1 MQNVNNNG
9 INKLGLFCEIS
20 NKKNKNG
27 DYIILIEEDS
37 YLTLKNDKT
46 SFALL
51 KEQGFINFGEIIIF
65 LVKIRENQIELIN
78 CIDRCYNCLQMKKFY
93 EKINS
98 LNYKLWKVIK
108 KNNDSYNLKE
118 NDIFRFGNVKIILRE
133 FNIINNE
140 NSNNNNSNK
149 ERDYNNDVYKKEK
162 DFNDNQKKENS
173 HSLSVTYYP
182 EYKIISDK
190 RQYGILLES
199 NPGKICDICG
209 KSDKDK
215 KGDDPL
221 VQFCECEK
229 YEHFKC
235 KKKKMKGD
243 KNISIV
249 NENKTQFA
257 IKLETDCPKC
267 KKFIHS
273 SFITKEGNK
282 YKLFELMSP
291 EVNKNVNYLLFETI
305 DYLDK
310 NKKYIK
316 YIFYVELNEQKNFKN
331 NYSILMRGDETKKQY
346 KCDKIFNIEGEKDK
360 ISEIFIIDV
369 DLKEKNLILKNIS
382 NEYDILVL
390 QDNIKINPN
399 DKLLLESGDLTI
411 KSSLMG
417 EDEFDGVKRR
427 MENNPDKI
435 EIRKNSK

>member
-9 INKLGLFCEIS
+9 INKLGLVCKIS

-65 LVKIRENQIELIN
+65 LAKIKENDIELIN
-78 CIDRCYNCLQMKKFY
+78 CIDRCYNCLQTKKFY

-182 EYKIISDK
+182 EYKIISSK

-199 NPGKICDICG
+199 NPGKICDICK
-209 KSDKDK
+209 KSYQKD
-215 KGDDPL
+215 DDPL

-229 YEHFKC
+229 YEHFSC
-235 KKKKMKGD
+235 KKKIMKE
-243 KNISIV
+243 NQLITYEE
-249 NENKTQFA
+249 ENKTKFA
-257 IKLETDCPKC
+257 IKIETDCPEC
-267 KKFIHS
+267 GKFIHS
-273 SFITKEGNK
+273 SFLIKEGNQ
-282 YKLFELMSP
+282 YKLFELMGP
-291 EVNKNVNYLLFETI
+291 EINKSVNYLLFETI
-305 DYLDK
+305 DFRDK

-316 YIFYVELNEQKNFKN
+316 YIFYVELNDQNHYKN
-331 NYSILMRGDETKKQY
+331 NYTILMRGNGTESTKH
-346 KCDKIFNIEGEKDK
+346 KCDKIFYIEGEKDN
-360 ISEIFIIDV
+360 ISQIFIIDA
-369 DLKEKNLILKNIS
+369 DLKEKKLVLKNIS

-390 QDNIKINPN
+390 QDNIKLNPD
-399 DKLLLESGDLTI
+399 DKLLCGDLEVE
-411 KSSLMG
+411 SSLINK
-417 EDEFDGVKRR
+417 DKFDDIDDIKKQ
-427 MENNPDKI
+427 MENNPEKI